1 MHRSFPATFNSRKC
15 SINAV
20 VSNLLTFLAAWLVLL
35 LIDGHLP
42 KIPQDLATKLKA
54 QLEEMRKNKKLQEA
68 QVGESSTTEEQMVL
82 LTRTDATGNVWPVE
96 MTAEETRGGRKKR
109 RKVKTFGGTASLKF
123 LLHFHLLK
131 HTDATLQF
139 FFIYLSLPFLSQ

>member
-1 MHRSFPATFNSRKC
+1 MHRSFSATFKIRKH
-15 SINAV
+15 SVNAV
-20 VSNLLTFLAAWLVLL
+20 ISNFLKFLAAWLVLFL
-35 LIDGHLP
+35 MDGHLS

-68 QVGESSTTEEQMVL
+68 QVEGSSTTEEQMVS

-109 RKVKTFGGTASLKF
+109 RKVKTLGRTAN
-123 LLHFHLLK
+123 
-131 HTDATLQF
+131 
-139 FFIYLSLPFLSQ
+139 

>member
-1 MHRSFPATFNSRKC
+1 MHRSFSATFKIRKH
-15 SINAV
+15 SVNAV
-20 VSNLLTFLAAWLVLL
+20 ISNFLKFLAAWLVLFL
-35 LIDGHLP
+35 MDGHLP

-109 RKVKTFGGTASLKF
+109 RKVKTFGGTANLKF

>member
-1 MHRSFPATFNSRKC
+1 MHRSFSATFKIRKH
-15 SINAV
+15 SVNAV
-20 VSNLLTFLAAWLVLL
+20 ISNFLKFLAAWLVLFL
-35 LIDGHLP
+35 MDGHLP

-68 QVGESSTTEEQMVL
+68 QVDESSTTEEQMVL

-96 MTAEETRGGRKKR
+96 MTAEETRGGRRKR
-109 RKVKTFGGTASLKF
+109 RKVKTFGTANLKF

-139 FFIYLSLPFLSQ
+139 FFIYLWLPFLSQ

>member
-35 LIDGHLP
+35 LMDGHLP
-42 KIPQDLATKLKA
+42 KIPQDSATKLKA

-68 QVGESSTTEEQMVL
+68 QVEESSTTEEQMVL

-109 RKVKTFGGTASLKF
+109 RKVKTLGRTAN
-123 LLHFHLLK
+123 
-131 HTDATLQF
+131 
-139 FFIYLSLPFLSQ
+139 